1 MQFMDESADLNCKA
15 FVVSPVD
22 LIHLLTFISA
32 FICLTVSQ
40 TATIVLV
47 KKKTASKCCLFGLF
61 FNPLFSLD
69 LPYGWEQEIDEEG
82 QIIYVE

>member
-1 MQFMDESADLNCKA
+1 MQFMDERADLNCKA
-15 FVVSPVD
+15 FAVSPVD
-22 LIHLLTFISA
+22 LIHLLTFLPLLQTLERLR
-32 FICLTVSQ
+32 CL
-40 TATIVLV
+40 
-47 KKKTASKCCLFGLF
+47 KETASKCCLLF